1 MLNYIDLFRKVTTA
15 VQNINRDDPEVKTA
29 DPSVFDKLNQRI
41 EQEQGPQESDGRTD
55 MFERMKKHIDEVQYE
70 NECDEACETAEP
82 SVFENLQKEIEM
94 LKQKVQAQEANQ
106 DPGHVS
112 DQWNAPTPD
121 ILFDSG
127 QSSEMIA
134 VTNSMGGSLGM
145 SQNPEIGGP
154 TLSVRVPDR
163 SRVTIIEYSQ
173 NKINLDGKD
182 CRFAYVDYNG
192 QRGWIPESY
201 LNFN

>member
-1 MLNYIDLFRKVTTA
+1 MLNYIDLFRRVTTTI
-15 VQNINRDDPEVKTA
+15 QNANRKDPEVKTA

-41 EQEQGPQESDGRTD
+41 EQEHIPAETDAHID
-55 MFERMKKHIDEVQYE
+55 MFERMKNHIDEVKYE
-70 NECDEACETAEP
+70 NECDEECETAEP

-94 LKQKVQAQEANQ
+94 LKQKVQAQEANTET
-106 DPGHVS
+106 GHVS
-112 DQWNAPTPD
+112 DQWNATNS
-121 ILFDSG
+121 DSHVFSS

-134 VTNSMGGSLGM
+134 VTNSMGGSLGL
-145 SQNPEIGGP
+145 SKNPQIGGP
-154 TLSVRVPDR
+154 TLSIRVPDR